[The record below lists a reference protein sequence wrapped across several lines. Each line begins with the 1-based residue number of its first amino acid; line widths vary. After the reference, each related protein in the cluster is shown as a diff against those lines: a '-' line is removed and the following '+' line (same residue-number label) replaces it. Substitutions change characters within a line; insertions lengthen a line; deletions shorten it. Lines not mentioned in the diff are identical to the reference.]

1 MRIVPVNF
9 NTEHKSLIMEQGLA
23 FAASGDSSG
32 GSGGGSDGGGD
43 GGGSGGGSDGGG
55 DGGGSGGGSDGGGDG
70 GGGGHH
76 SHHHHHSHG
85 GGSPNNIFPT
95 TGTAAT
101 PAVSTSRSS
110 GFSFKEVLEISPSL
124 RGVVMTGP
132 TNKFVDSVGTL
143 HIVGELRNDA
153 TRTLAT
159 NQIVA
164 TIYGLNNQ
172 TLGLDYATPTPDTLS
187 PGQSGSFELLV
198 GTSSDGISD
207 LSQIGKVKYH
217 VGF

>member
-23 FAASGDSSG
+23 FAASGDSS
-32 GSGGGSDGGGD
+32 
-43 GGGSGGGSDGGG
+43 GGSGGGSDGGG